1 MEAVKNIKAMYIEV
15 REALGKSMEQYC
27 DLILD
32 NRDDLS
38 ECNQKLV
45 RELVPILIQIFLD
58 LMKSEISSDLNANL
72 NDDNDEIL
80 DDDDDNGGIPDA

>member
-1 MEAVKNIKAMYIEV
+1 MEAVKDIKAMYSEV
-15 REALGKSMEQYC
+15 KEALGKSMEQYC

-38 ECNQKLV
+38 ECNQKIV